1 MRDKHDILRTDFPLP
16 EPCDILILQCLTAAA
31 EDDDEWLAASQAI
44 RSLRKHHI
52 VSLGDL
58 LNMSWNRFS
67 RALSKSEQE
76 TVGLLLLRLSDHPE
90 QYFHLPELQE
100 RYDELTSSLDEKYL
114 KNQKILDKL
123 RALGLIK

>member
-1 MRDKHDILRTDFPLP
+1 MRDNHDMLRTEFVLP
-16 EPCDILILQCLTAAA
+16 EPCDILIIQSLTAAV
-31 EDDDEWLAASQAI
+31 EGEEEWLAASQAI

-67 RALSKSEQE
+67 RVLSKAEQA
-76 TVGLLLLRLSDHPE
+76 TVGTLLLRLSEYPE

-100 RYDELTSSLDEKYL
+100 RYDELTSSLDVKYL

-123 RALGLIK
+123 RELGLIK